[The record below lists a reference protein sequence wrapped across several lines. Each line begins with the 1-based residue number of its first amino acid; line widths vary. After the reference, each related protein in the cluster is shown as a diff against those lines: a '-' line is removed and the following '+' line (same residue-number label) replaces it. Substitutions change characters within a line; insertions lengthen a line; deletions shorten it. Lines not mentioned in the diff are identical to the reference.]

1 MARSM
6 WTGVVSFGLVSVPV
20 ALYSATKEH
29 EVSFH
34 QFQRGTSDRIR
45 YQRVNVR
52 TGEEVPYDDIV
63 KGAEVGDGQYVIVES
78 EELDAIAPGRS
89 RALEIHSFVG
99 LDEIDPIYFQKAY

>member
-1 MARSM
+1 M

-78 EELDAIAPGRS
+78 EGLSVVHVTVADDM
-89 RALEIHSFVG
+89 VG
-99 LDEIDPIYFQKAY
+99 LTDTDVIAGGLGVYCAV